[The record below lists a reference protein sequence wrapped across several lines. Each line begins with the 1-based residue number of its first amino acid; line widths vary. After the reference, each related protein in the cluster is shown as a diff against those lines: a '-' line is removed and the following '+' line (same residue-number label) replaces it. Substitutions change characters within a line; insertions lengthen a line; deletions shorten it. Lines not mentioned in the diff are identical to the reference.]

1 MFMKPL
7 RYLPIFIF
15 SFFILSGC
23 VTAPIFMVNTDN
35 LEALKKVEPSK
46 VDEILM
52 SNPTALWQA
61 ASTGRLEFVTVLI
74 DKGANINVKH
84 NGVPAIVIATHNRQF
99 DVVKLLVENGAD
111 IDASNG
117 YGSSSLH
124 FAIAKGLRLRDIIW
138 LLDNGA
144 NIDKVE
150 NQNGNTST
158 PLTIAITTN
167 RSEVAK
173 ELVSRGASIKIPNSF
188 SPILRAAQYGDLEL
202 VKYLLS
208 QGAVLNNI
216 GADENINA
224 LSIAVSNQRW
234 NVAQYLIE
242 QGINTEQQGRGGFK
256 ALHYAVNVSAPNTLF
271 ESIIEKT
278 TSLDSKLS
286 ETLDTPLILATY
298 KNNSTLAKLLID
310 AGADI
315 HAKNSRGDTPLHWAT
330 HHGNV
335 EISRLLAQK
344 GASLYAINS
353 NNFSPYAIAQS
364 KPNLLAAIT
373 NIEAQ
378 AKVAELPKK
387 EIKRVTKP
395 VLASTGS
402 GFFINKAGDI
412 VTNHHVIDRC
422 ESLQVRHDNEIYN
435 AEVVVFDSKNDLAV
449 VSTKIENSTISLLS
463 GQQHPSLGEHLTV
476 LGYPLNSI
484 LGNSLKLT
492 TGILSS
498 HTGIQGDSSVYQI
511 SAPIQSGNSGGP
523 VYDELGEVLGVAVST
538 LDPLVMAKRTGSLP
552 QNVNYAVK
560 SSVLTNFLKAN
571 NIDFEIGTGAA
582 SFSPKEIN
590 KTNSAAIALIM
601 CYSLS

>member
-1 MFMKPL
+1 M
-7 RYLPIFIF
+7 YLKQLKRLSILLF
-15 SFFILSGC
+15 SLSFLSGC

-35 LEALKKVEPSK
+35 LEALKKVDPAK

-61 ASTGRLEFVTVLI
+61 AATGRMEFVRVLI

-84 NGVPAIVIATHNRQF
+84 NGVPAIVIATHNRHF
-99 DVVKLLVENGAD
+99 DVVKLLVEKGAD

-117 YGSSSLH
+117 FGSTSLH
-124 FAIAKGLRLRDIIW
+124 FAVAKGLTLGDISW
-138 LLDNGA
+138 LLDSGA

-150 NQNGNTST
+150 NQSGNTST

-167 RSEVAK
+167 RSEIAK
-173 ELVSRGASIKIPNSF
+173 ELVSRGASIEIPSSF
-188 SPILRAAQYGDLEL
+188 SPILRAAQYGELEL

-208 QGAVLNNI
+208 KGADLNDI
-216 GADENINA
+216 GADENING
-224 LSIAVSNQRW
+224 LSIAVANQKW
-234 NVAQYLIE
+234 NVAQYLLD
-242 QGINTEQQGRGGFK
+242 QGINTDQQGRGGFK
-256 ALHYAVNVSAPNTLF
+256 AIHYAVNVSAPSKLFSNIIQNTA
-271 ESIIEKT
+271 SI
-278 TSLDSKLS
+278 DSKLS

-298 KNNSTLAKLLID
+298 HNNSTLAKLLID

-315 HAKNSRGDTPLHWAT
+315 NVKNTRGDTPLHWAT

-344 GASLYAINS
+344 GASLYAVNS
-353 NNFSPYAIAQS
+353 NNLSPYAIAQN

-373 NIEAQ
+373 NIDVQ
-378 AKVAELPKK
+378 AKVDTPPKK
-387 EIKRVTKP
+387 SPKASAKP
-395 VLASTGS
+395 LLASTGS
-402 GFFINKAGDI
+402 GFFINKHGDM
-412 VTNHHVIDRC
+412 VTNHHVIDKC
-422 ESLQVRHDNEIYN
+422 EFVKVRHNNELYG
-435 AEVVVFDSKNDLAV
+435 ASVVVFDNKNDLAV
-449 VSTKIENSTISLLS
+449 VSAELDNNAFSNLS
-463 GQQHPSLGEHLTV
+463 AQQYPSLGESVTV

-523 VYDELGEVLGVAVST
+523 VYDEAGEVLGVAVST
-538 LDPLVMAKRTGSLP
+538 LDPLVMAKHTGSLP

-560 SSVLTNFLKAN
+560 STVLTNFLKAN
-571 NIDFEIGTGAA
+571 NIRFSVGSGE
-582 SFSPKEIN
+582 SKQSPKQIN
-590 KTNSAAIALIM
+590 KANAKAVASIL
-601 CYSLS
+601 CYSRS